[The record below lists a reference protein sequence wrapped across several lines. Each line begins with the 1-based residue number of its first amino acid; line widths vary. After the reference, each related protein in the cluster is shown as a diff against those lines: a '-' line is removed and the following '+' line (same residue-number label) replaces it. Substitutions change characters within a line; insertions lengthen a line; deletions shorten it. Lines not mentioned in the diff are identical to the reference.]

1 MTQTPEEKLVELAKA
16 YARHRKALRDNSAA
30 MRKLL
35 DDNPN
40 TDLNLQ
46 PYRADYIAD
55 ERESGGPFADVT
67 WRGWLHAVDT
77 VRGWQDP
84 EEGSM
89 PDEEAPIRKAANLLD
104 ERKEIN
110 AQGARIRNRL
120 RIIGDQLLRAE
131 P

>member
-1 MTQTPEEKLVELAKA
+1 MTQTPEQKLVELAKA
-16 YARHRKALRDNSAA
+16 YARHRKALRENAQAIRGQHADAETFVDLKPFRNRYMSGEVT
-30 MRKLL
+30 
-35 DDNPN
+35 DDP
-40 TDLNLQ
+40 
-46 PYRADYIAD
+46 DYSI
-55 ERESGGPFADVT
+55 V

-77 VRGWQDP
+77 CQEWDGQDL
-84 EEGSM
+84 EDDDIYRSM
-89 PDEEAPIRKAANLLD
+89 AKLLD